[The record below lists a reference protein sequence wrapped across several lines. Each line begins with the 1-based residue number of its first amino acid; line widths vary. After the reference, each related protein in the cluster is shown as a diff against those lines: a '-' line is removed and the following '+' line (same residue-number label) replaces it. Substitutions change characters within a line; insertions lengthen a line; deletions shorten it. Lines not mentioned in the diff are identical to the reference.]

1 MKIVNIDKKKKVA
14 VVELSILE
22 LLMLELWRIRCDQV
36 VDLTKE
42 KMCPRGVLWFFGIE
56 TKDVCAGL
64 GEKIQKLIVE
74 LEPRFKKI
82 MKKKKEIIPYV
93 G

>member
-1 MKIVNIDKKKKVA
+1 
-14 VVELSILE
+14 
-22 LLMLELWRIRCDQV
+22 
-36 VDLTKE
+36 
-42 KMCPRGVLWFFGIE
+42 LWFFGIE